1 VDDEVIGVVVIILTF
16 AIIGCWL
23 TGVIV
28 FAIKNG
34 LRIRAQMKDYARRS
48 TLQEI
53 INSLPQEDRKWV
65 KAQIELAE
73 TESENG

>member
-1 VDDEVIGVVVIILTF
+1 VIGVVVIILTF
-16 AIIGCWL
+16 IVIGCWL
-23 TGVIV
+23 AGVIV
-28 FAIKNG
+28 FAIKDG
-34 LRIRAQMKDYARRS
+34 LRIRAQMQDYARRS

-65 KAQIELAE
+65 KAQIELTE